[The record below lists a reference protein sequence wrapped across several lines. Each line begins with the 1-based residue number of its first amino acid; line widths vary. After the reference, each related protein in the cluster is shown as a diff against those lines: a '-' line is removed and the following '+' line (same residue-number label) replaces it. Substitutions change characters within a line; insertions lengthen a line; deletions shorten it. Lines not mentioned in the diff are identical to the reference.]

1 MTSGRSLKC
10 FSSFF
15 FSFFLFYAIAPICCS
30 LIENGYAPDKA
41 LMTADD
47 VLLFSR
53 ELIFSGSAEESGE
66 DDKSTCDV
74 LLRKKRVTIPDNS
87 LLMFDPSKECASL
100 MDDSSTSSVGTSS
113 LSRIPFSP
121 PKSLKGFLSLH
132 SGPPPPYRA

>member
-1 MTSGRSLKC
+1 MTSGRSFKY

-15 FSFFLFYAIAPICCS
+15 FSFFLFYAIAPVCCS
-30 LIENGYAPDKA
+30 LIGNGNSVDIEIMP
-41 LMTADD
+41 ADY
-47 VLLFSR
+47 VLRFSR
-53 ELIFSGSAEESGE
+53 ELIFSRSAEESGE

-100 MDDSSTSSVGTSS
+100 MDDSSTSSVCTSS